1 MQIGGIQ
8 KTSLLDYPEKIS
20 AIVFTK
26 GCNFHCGYCHNP
38 ELFLSNTGQALNA
51 SDFLEFLKTRQGKLD
66 AVVITGGEPCLQKD
80 LKEFIL
86 AVKNLE
92 FLVKLDANGSF
103 PEVLEEVLPHIDY
116 VAMDI
121 KAPLEDFKDGNKIEA
136 NREKTP
142 LKKYQSITCS
152 KIDTA
157 KIQKSIE
164 LIMKSG
170 VDYEF
175 RTTVVKSQ
183 LGIEDFI
190 KISEMIKGAKKYYLQ
205 KFLPTKL
212 LNPEFEKETTYSDM
226 EFSEIIRNIQHN
238 FEEIKLRG

>member
-1 MQIGGIQ
+1 MFLQ
-8 KTSLLDYPEKIS
+8 KA
-20 AIVFTK
+20 AIFTADIATIP
-26 GCNFHCGYCHNP
+26 NFFCLIP
-38 ELFLSNTGQALNA
+38 VRR
-51 SDFLEFLKTRQGKLD
+51 RQGKLD

-92 FLVKLDANGSF
+92 FLVKLDTNGSF
-103 PEVLEEVLPHIDY
+103 PEVLEEVLLHIDY

-121 KAPLEDFKDGNKIEA
+121 KAPFE
-136 NREKTP
+136 
-142 LKKYQSITCS
+142 KYQSITCS